1 MENGEKI
8 MENLTQQL
16 TMIDSRVGDIKGE
29 IATLDFQMEL
39 NKVDARLY
47 RMKRKTLM
55 YELELLDKKVESLNS
70 DLVVYQLFKEL
81 AIESEERLDEEE
93 RIAK

>member
-16 TMIDSRVGDIKGE
+16 TMIDSRVGEIKGE
-29 IATLDFQMEL
+29 IATLDFQMEIS
-39 NKVDARLY
+39 KIDARLY

-55 YELELLDKKVESLNS
+55 YELSLINKKVGEINT
-70 DLVVYQLFKEL
+70 DYQINEMFREL
-81 AIESEERLDEEE
+81 GITLSNDNN
-93 RIAK
+93 I